1 MTKPH
6 FRGIQAENGR
16 QVGPSGAYATRRS
29 VTDGDRYGL
38 SAVIAQF
45 VGTHGEMGK
54 PAPGSPAHRGTKK
67 GGRGPP
73 RLVQIFAYSSKR
85 RRNRSSIR
93 LVNEPPDPLPR
104 R

>member
-45 VGTHGEMGK
+45 VGAHGEMGK

-67 GGRGPP
+67 GAAVGRPALF
-73 RLVQIFAYSSKR
+73 RYSPT
-85 RRNRSSIR
+85 RRNDGGTD
-93 LVNEPPDPLPR
+93 PPYDW
-104 R
+104 